1 MGLSNDGL
9 RLPPP
14 WITPAAGLPDR
25 EVPPV
30 IIIQRRGLLYPAY
43 VQDYLDRV
51 TAADV
56 AAGDSNGLEL
66 GVTDAISSF
75 LQDLVSISYLGVSA
89 NVISQAA
96 SVIKA
101 SPILAGARTRAG
113 SLVPVVGT
121 APTGFGTAGGWNY
134 NRKTGLQGNGTDNY
148 LNANRLQNAD
158 TQNNF
163 HMSLYSSNGIAG
175 TAMGSSPAT
184 GSTTPADS
192 ISAGAGASDLRFRSR
207 YGGVTETD
215 FGNRA
220 AAGFYGHSRTSSTGF
235 TARSGGSD
243 TSITTASSAPGA
255 NPMHIF
261 RRPFSASPTWSTSRV
276 AFYSIGGALTL
287 SLLEARVL
295 TLINAFAAAIP

>member
-121 APTGFGTAGGWNY
+121 APTEFGTAGGWNY

-158 TQNNF
+158 AQNNF
-163 HMSLYSSNGIAG
+163 HMSLYSSNGISG
-175 TAMGSSPAT
+175 VAMGSGPTDAT
-184 GSTTPADS
+184 AVPADA
-192 ISAGAGASDLRFRSR
+192 ISAGPGASDLRFRSR
-207 YGGVTETD
+207 YGAAAETD
-215 FGNRA
+215 FGDRT
-220 AAGFYGHSRTSSTGF
+220 AAGFYGHSRTLSTGF
-235 TARSGGSD
+235 TARSGGSN
-243 TSITTASSAPGA
+243 TSITKASSAPGA

-261 RRPFSASPTWSTSRV
+261 RRPFSTTPVWSTSRI